1 MAAKGFLDFG
11 TVLTIPGDVETWQWM
26 TGERSLGHLLLK
38 CRCSPATRICIRCPV
53 RFLHLMMFQISEG
66 WTDSWTGCATSD
78 TSDLTSSSLEVKF
91 RCQGPSYAMITFL
104 LGWCFS
110 PQSYDQFHLRNW
122 GYRHLLLP
130 LRSRMVFRSPQ
141 DEFWKMSRIGA
152 FHLPYYG
159 CQYL

>member
-1 MAAKGFLDFG
+1 MAAKGFLGFG
-11 TVLTIPGDVETWQWM
+11 IELTIPGDVETWQWM
-26 TGERSLGHLLLK
+26 TSERSLGHLPQK

-78 TSDLTSSSLEVKF
+78 TSDLTSSSQEVKF
-91 RCQGPSYAMITFL
+91 RCQGLSYAMIAFL

-122 GYRHLLLP
+122 GYRHRLLP
-130 LRSRMVFRSPQ
+130 LRSMMVFGSPQ
-141 DEFWKMSRIGA
+141 DEFWKMSRTGA